1 MPRFT
6 AAAVV
11 AGGLLVVVVGLLG
24 PAAATEHLSL
34 GVSPRDEF
42 STSGQSAPAFGTAS
56 KSVGQTFKTPDRKS
70 TELTAFA
77 FYMSRAKPAPRFV
90 VPEVYMWDP
99 IKRGVKGPAVFRG
112 DPVEL
117 SAAADRDNA
126 AVVVETGGVNLK
138 PDTPCV

>member
-6 AAAVV
+6 AAA
-11 AGGLLVVVVGLLG
+11 ALAALLLVVLGLLIG

-34 GVSPRDEF
+34 GVSPHDEF
-42 STSGQSAPAFGTAS
+42 STSGQPAPAFGTAS

-90 VPEVYMWDP
+90 VPEVYMWDAV
-99 IKRGVKGPAVFRG
+99 KRAVKGPTVFRG
-112 DPVEL
+112 EPVEL
-117 SAAADRDNA
+117 SAAEDRDNA
-126 AVVVETGGVNLK
+126 AIVVETGGVNLK